1 MHNAHCT
8 VYCTVEDFNV
18 NFANLD
24 SKSERYRTVLCAGYH
39 VQERNVPDHGT
50 ATAPGRPTR
59 MRLAVA
65 KMVVKMVRIY

>member
-1 MHNAHCT
+1 MHNAH
-8 VYCTVEDFNV
+8 CTVEDFNV
-18 NFANLD
+18 NFANPD

-50 ATAPGRPTR
+50 ATAPGRSTR

-65 KMVVKMVRIY
+65 LSDPIQIINCYLY